1 MQQHEKQSGV
11 LIAENSAALPADLK
25 YRLIAHQTPAL
36 EIDAVIHTHLHFDH
50 VGWNTVTDGDKRS
63 PTFRN
68 AVWRVSDEEIN
79 WWNAGAVQPHPDYEN
94 ILEDVFDP
102 IVGEG
107 KVETFSGETLVE
119 PFLTSIP
126 TPGHT
131 PGHTSFLLSSA
142 GEHLLL
148 VGDAAHHPEH
158 LIHHDWVPAVDND
171 PQKRHVHVDVSLT
184 LRLKKMQWLLAD
196 ISQF

>member
-1 MQQHEKQSGV
+1 
-11 LIAENSAALPADLK
+11 LD
-25 YRLIAHQTPAL
+25 

-50 VGWNTVTDGDKRS
+50 VGWNTVTEDNERV

-68 AVWRVSDEEIN
+68 AIWRVSDEEIN
-79 WWNAGAVQPHPDYEN
+79 WWNGGAVQPHPDYEH
-94 ILEDVFDP
+94 ILRDVFDP
-102 IVGEG
+102 IVETG
-107 KVETFSGETLVE
+107 KVESFSGETLVE

-158 LIHHDWVPAVDND
+158 LVHHDWVPAVDND
-171 PQKRHVHVDVSLT
+171 PAETTRSRRRIVDLAIEKDAMVTGGHFPILTVGKLSKINNEVSFLEV
-184 LRLKKMQWLLAD
+184 D
-196 ISQF
+196 INETDVF